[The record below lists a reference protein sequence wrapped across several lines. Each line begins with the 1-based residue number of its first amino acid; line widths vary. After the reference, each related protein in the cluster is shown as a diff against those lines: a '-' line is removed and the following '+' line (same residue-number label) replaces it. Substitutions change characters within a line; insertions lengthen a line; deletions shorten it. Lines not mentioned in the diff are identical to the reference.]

1 MSPQEEA
8 SFAGQIAHVRRLC
21 SAEIEKRG
29 WKEPG
34 WLFDGVRE
42 VETALDDVSFVRKGL
57 IRLDDIVKLSAVWK
71 RLQGEADRVEAENS
85 EQEG

>member
-1 MSPQEEA
+1 M
-8 SFAGQIAHVRRLC
+8 C

-29 WKEPG
+29 WKEQG

-42 VETALDDVSFVRKGL
+42 VETALDEVSFIGKGL
-57 IRLDDIVKLSAVWK
+57 IRLDDILELSDVWK
-71 RLQGEADRVEAENS
+71 RLQGEADRLEAENL